1 LPVNSTT
8 DQLGFEAEDER
19 RTLSTIH
26 DDPDL
31 RTDTFVD
38 EFCKLSV
45 TVESSSRMGLTERQQ
60 ILKRHGS

>member
-1 LPVNSTT
+1 VNSTA
-8 DQLGFEAEDER
+8 DQLGLEAEDEL

-26 DDPDL
+26 DNPDL

-45 TVESSSRMGLTERQQ
+45 TVELSTRMRLTERQE
-60 ILKRHGS
+60 IFKRHGS